1 MRICPSGFREY
12 DARWRY
18 PEDIDLDG
26 MTAVGMGLGTQMARR
41 NVGRKIIVG
50 HDHRSYSPAM
60 KQALS
65 DGLVQTGA
73 QVCDIGMCLSPMAYF
88 AQFHLDVDAAV
99 MVTASHNPNGWTGI
113 KVGFD
118 RPCTHGGDEMAELRD
133 IILGRDFVANDGG
146 KITPVSGVSDA
157 YLDDLVANDTIT
169 RPLRVVCATGNGTA
183 GAFAPTL
190 LRRLGVDVVE
200 RHCRLDHRFPHYN
213 PNPEALE
220 MLDDMGKAV
229 RESRSD
235 FGIGLDGDGD
245 RIGIVDETG
254 EAVFADKLGLLL
266 ARDLAVAHPDAH
278 FLVDVKSTGLF
289 AIDTVLSSC
298 GATVEYCKTGHSHV
312 KQKLRSSG
320 ALAAFEKS
328 GHIYF
333 GPPVGRGYDC
343 ALRAV
348 VALCRL
354 MDHQPGLCLSDI
366 VAGLPSSWCSPT
378 LSPACPDDQKYTVV
392 ERLTAVF
399 RQMQLRGDTIAG
411 QKIVDILTANG
422 ARVQLES
429 GSWALVRASSNT
441 PNLVVVCESF
451 TSKAHLHTVFTDFDR
466 ILRQEPVIGVY
477 DQAFAALTQP

>member
-18 PEDIDLDG
+18 PDDIDLEG
-26 MTAVGMGLGTQMARR
+26 IFAVGMGLGTQMSRR
-41 NVGRKIIVG
+41 SVGRKIVVG
-50 HDHRSYSPAM
+50 HDHRSYSSAV
-60 KQALS
+60 KDALS
-65 DGLVQTGA
+65 DGIIQTGA

-88 AQFHLDVDAAV
+88 AQFHLDVNAV
-99 MVTASHNPNGWTGI
+99 AMVTASHNPNGWTGI

-118 RPCTHGGDEMAELRD
+118 RPCTHGVDEMAELREL
-133 IILGRDFVANDGG
+133 ILDRDFDLTGG
-146 KITPVSGVSDA
+146 ARITVIADISDA
-157 YLDDLVANDTIT
+157 YLDDLVENVSIS

-183 GAFAPTL
+183 GAFAPKL

-200 RHCRLDHRFPHYN
+200 RHCQLDHSFPHYN

-220 MLDDMGKAV
+220 MLADMGAAV
-229 RESRSD
+229 GESGAD

-245 RIGIVDETG
+245 RLGVVDETG
-254 EAVFADKLGLLL
+254 SAVFADKLGLLL
-266 ARDLAVAHPDAH
+266 ARDLAAARPGVH

-289 AIDTVLSSC
+289 AIDPVLSFF

-312 KQKLRSSG
+312 KQGMRASG

-333 GPPVGRGYDC
+333 GPPIGRGYDC

-348 VALCRL
+348 VALCHL
-354 MDHQPGLCLSDI
+354 MAHQPNARLSDL
-366 VAGLPSSWCSPT
+366 VAGLPASWCSPT
-378 LSPACPDDQKYTVV
+378 LSPACPDDQKYQVV
-392 ERLTAVF
+392 ERLTEAF
-399 RQMQLRGDTIAG
+399 RLMQRDGEMIAG
-411 QKIVDILTANG
+411 QKITDILTANG
-422 ARVQLES
+422 ARVQLEN

-451 TSKAHLHTVFTDFDR
+451 TSKAYLHDLFTDFDR
-466 ILRQEPVIGVY
+466 IIRREPAIGDY
-477 DQAFAALTQP
+477 DQNFTA